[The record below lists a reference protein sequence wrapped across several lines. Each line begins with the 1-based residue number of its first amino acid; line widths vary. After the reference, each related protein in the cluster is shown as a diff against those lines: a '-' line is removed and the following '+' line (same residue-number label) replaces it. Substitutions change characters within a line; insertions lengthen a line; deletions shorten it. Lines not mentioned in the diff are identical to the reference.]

1 MMYDLLRSRAAALT
15 QPAIDLLVELIQTP
29 SLSLQEHQVAGVV
42 ERTMRVFGFDRV
54 VRDDYGNVLGLML
67 GHESGPTLL
76 AISHLDTV
84 AADFPDSW
92 QRSPHS
98 GTIDG
103 DRVSGVGAADCK
115 GGLAAQIFAAVA
127 LKRSLLPLRGNLVVA
142 ATVAEENGAALG
154 VRALISETLPQLGL
168 VPQYAILGEPTDL
181 GVYYGHE
188 GWTTLSIL
196 LEGRDA
202 FQVEDAARA
211 VHEGLE
217 LSGAGSAPNNGKEN
231 FSVMAPRLGSGGPRI
246 HSEIRLTRRLL
257 HGEQVG
263 NVIAVT
269 RECAG
274 LRARAAGSVGVEV
287 DLAQERQRLG
297 TGQTRTVSKLTP
309 AWSTDPFGPL
319 MERSHHALR
328 AAGCT
333 VRPGQWVL
341 DRLGMGTAGGVL
353 VNELR
358 IPTVGYGPG
367 CEKAAHA
374 RDESVEIGKVTEAIY
389 GTAAIAH
396 GLVGIPVYG
405 WSSDEI

>member
-1 MMYDLLRSRAAALT
+1 MYDLLHSRAAALT
-15 QPAIDLLVELIQTP
+15 QPALDLLIELIQTP
-29 SLSLQEHQVAGVV
+29 SLSLSEHQAAGVV

-67 GHESGPTLL
+67 GRESGPTLL

-84 AADFPDSW
+84 AADCPEAW
-92 QRSPHS
+92 RHSPFAGS
-98 GTIDG
+98 VDG
-103 DRVSGVGAADCK
+103 ERVTGVGAADCK

-154 VRALISETLPQLGL
+154 VRALVSETLPQLGL

-181 GVYYGHE
+181 GVYHGHE
-188 GWTTLSIL
+188 GWTTLRIL

-211 VHEGLE
+211 VHAGLE
-217 LSGAGSAPNNGKEN
+217 QGGAGGPPNNGKQN
-231 FSVMAPRLGSGGPRI
+231 FAVLAPSVRPGGPRI
-246 HSEIRLTRRLL
+246 QSEIRLTRRLL
-257 HGEQVG
+257 HGEQVE

-269 RECAG
+269 RECSG
-274 LRARAAGSVGVEV
+274 LRARTAGSVGVEV
-287 DLAQERQRLG
+287 DLAQERQQLG

-309 AWSTDPFGPL
+309 AWSTDPFSPL
-319 MERSHHALR
+319 VERTHHALR
-328 AAGCT
+328 AAGRP

-367 CEKAAHA
+367 SEQAAHA
-374 RDESVEIGKVTEAIY
+374 RDESVEIGKLTDAIY

-405 WSSDEI
+405 WTSDEI